1 MNKEDEIEIKKEM
14 NKEDEIEKL
23 KKIIKIEK
31 ILIQKFDDN
40 FYSKVTPQNF
50 DEKLILIL
58 NCLNKNE
65 RETYNEERI
74 IKDKIRFFTIFKLF
88 DIGYYEKPKKLV
100 DSNFSINNEFISTL
114 NKKLENLEN
123 GIPDSNVLISKC
135 EPPIIITIYLEEEIR
150 KYLTKN
156 YKKIIG
162 NDNKIKKLNK
172 LYKLYKDFKYIGFDF
187 KENRWCINY
196 DGKKNPL
203 TSTKSESYVLDG
215 VVVFPEIGKT
225 SGLEVLNK
233 INSILDK

>member
-1 MNKEDEIEIKKEM
+1 M

-123 GIPDSNVLISKC
+123 PISDSRVLISRGGPTFIK
-135 EPPIIITIYLEEEIR
+135 TIYLEKEIR

-162 NDNKIKKLNK
+162 NENKIKKLNK
-172 LYKLYKDFKYIGFDF
+172 LYKLYKDFKYSNFYLQ
-187 KENRWCINY
+187 ENRWSINY

-203 TSTKSESYVLDG
+203 TSTNSEHYVLDG